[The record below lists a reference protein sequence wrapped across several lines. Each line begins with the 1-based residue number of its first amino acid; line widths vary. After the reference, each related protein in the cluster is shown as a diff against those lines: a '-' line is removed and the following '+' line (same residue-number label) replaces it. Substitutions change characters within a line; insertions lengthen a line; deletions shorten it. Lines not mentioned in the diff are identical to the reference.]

1 MTSEYA
7 KPVPTP
13 GINPEVSQPF
23 WDAAK
28 RHELLIPHCTGCN
41 RYFFYPREACPSC
54 LSPDWVWSRVSGR
67 ARLYSWTTVFQ
78 PGDMRFAEEAPY
90 VYAMVQLDE
99 GPRMIGNVIDV
110 DAEDFLSPDNVNIRL
125 EAVFEDVTPEWTL
138 VKWRPIEDEATTG
151 RPGQES

>member
-7 KPVPTP
+7 KPVPTA
-13 GINPEVSQPF
+13 GINPEITQPF

-28 RHELLIPHCTGCN
+28 RHELSVPYCSGCN
-41 RYFFYPREACPSC
+41 RHFFYPREACPNC
-54 LSPDWVWSRVSGR
+54 LSPDWSWSTVSGK

-78 PGDMRFAEEAPY
+78 PGDTRFSEETPY

-110 DAEDFLSPDNVNIRL
+110 DANHYLSPDKVNTRL

-138 VKWRPIEDEATTG
+138 VKWRPIEDEAKSG
-151 RPGQES
+151 RDE